1 MNLIVSM
8 VTPSIDSARIGA
20 DARLLKA
27 VRKGSTTEVRKG
39 LVSSLGVSVS
49 FSSMRPQRTRRTH
62 LPEGGGGAGAGVAEA
77 AGAVVVVVGGRAC
90 SSSIARSLLSSAPVS
105 SATFLPSRRKM
116 KVGIALTLFSM
127 ANSGSSSTSTF
138 LTSMENSAA
147 RDWKM
152 GPMRWHGPHHE
163 AVK

>member
-1 MNLIVSM
+1 M
-8 VTPSIDSARIGA
+8 
-20 DARLLKA
+20 
-27 VRKGSTTEVRKG
+27 
-39 LVSSLGVSVS
+39 
-49 FSSMRPQRTRRTH
+49 
-62 LPEGGGGAGAGVAEA
+62 AEA
-77 AGAVVVVVGGRAC
+77 AGAVVVVVVGGRAC

-147 RDWKM
+147 RDLKM